1 MQDILTKSYNFIM
14 SRPRIF
20 NKHNRQLVISVFI
33 FIGLVLATILVV
45 LYGKGYRFGF
55 EPTGFE
61 VKGTGLLVAKSIPD
75 GAQVFVDGKLRT
87 ATDAT
92 INLPPGDYNIRI
104 EKEGYFPWQKK
115 LRIQAEIVTL
125 AEALL
130 IPIAP
135 KLESI
140 TELGAIN
147 PVIDPSLTKIAFT
160 VSSGSATRNGI
171 YVFDMGSN
179 RILTLQGSSTQIV
192 DDSFDEFS
200 RSEISWSPDGQD
212 IIATISAS
220 LTSTTYLL
228 DTDRPNQPPADVTNS
243 LQAISQSWQSLALA
257 RERSIRN
264 ALPKKV
270 RTLADENFEILSIT
284 PDENKI
290 LYTASRSASLPF
302 VIEPRL
308 IAVNSTPEERSIQE
322 GSVYVYDVLED
333 RNYKMDGQNFENAN
347 TWMNNSRHILF
358 VRDNALH
365 IVDFDGLNDTVI
377 YAGPF
382 EHQYIFPWPD
392 SSRIVILTNLGN
404 QRTLPNLYTIIL
416 K

>member
-1 MQDILTKSYNFIM
+1 M
-14 SRPRIF
+14 SRRRIF
-20 NKHNRQLVISVFI
+20 NKINKQLAISIFI

-61 VKGTGLLVAKSIPD
+61 LKGTGLLVAKSIPD
-75 GAQVFVDGKLRT
+75 GAQVFVDGKLKT

-92 INLPPGDYNIRI
+92 INLPPSEYVIRI
-104 EKEGYFPWQKK
+104 VREGYFPWEKRVK
-115 LRIQAEIVTL
+115 IQAEIVTQV
-125 AEALL
+125 EALL

-147 PVIDPSLTKIAFT
+147 PVIDPSLTKIAFII
-160 VSSGSATRNGI
+160 SSGSAQRNGI

-192 DDSFDEFS
+192 DDSFDLFS
-200 RSEISWSPDGQD
+200 QSRISWSPDGQD
-212 IIATISAS
+212 IIATISG
-220 LTSTTYLL
+220 TFTNTTYLL
-228 DTDRPNQPPADVTNS
+228 DTDKPNQPPNDVS
-243 LQAISQSWQSLALA
+243 LSLESINETWQALAQA

-264 ALPKKV
+264 ALPRKV
-270 RTLADENFEILSIT
+270 RVLADENFNILSIS

-290 LYTASRSASLPF
+290 LYTASRSASLPL

-308 IAVNSTPEERSIQE
+308 IAVNSTPEDRNIQE
-322 GSVYVYDVLED
+322 ELVYVYDVRED
-333 RNYKMDGQNFENAN
+333 RNYKMDQLNFENAN
-347 TWMNNSRHILF
+347 SWMNNSRHLLF
-358 VRDNALH
+358 VRENALH
-365 IVDFDGLNDTVI
+365 IIDFDGLNDTVI
-377 YAGPF
+377 FAGPF
-382 EHQYIFPWPD
+382 EHKYIFPWPD

-404 QRTLPNLYTIIL
+404 KNTLPNLYTIIL